1 MISIENLDF
10 LREEV
15 LVTRPKQEQSS
26 EKEVNVF
33 AEKVLPQDKSGLV
46 VVEVVKTGKQQKD
59 VKVGDRLLVS
69 EQNLKETIYI
79 QNQGTLDNVFK
90 IMSSLGIY
98 AVVR

>member
-46 VVEVVKTGKQQKD
+46 VVEVIKTGKQQKD
-59 VKVGDRLLVS
+59 VKIGDRLLVS

-90 IMSSLGIY
+90 IMSSLGVY

>member
-1 MISIENLDF
+1 M
-10 LREEV
+10 REEV

-46 VVEVVKTGKQQKD
+46 VVEVIKTGKQQKD

-90 IMSSLGIY
+90 IMSSLGVY